1 MLRDIDL
8 IIRQLTVDIRGIRIE
23 QLRVKHPGADD
34 DGLWFISLQDR
45 TEEAQIEFSEGR
57 RPFLIESDF
66 NNQLLYG
73 PTVEE
78 VVAKT
83 KQLYSLA

>member
-34 DGLWFISLQDR
+34 DSLWFISLQDR